1 MSAGLPLL
9 EARNV
14 ARRHPD
20 GPGWL
25 LDHVSLEIRAGARL
39 SISGPSGSGKTLLL
53 RALALLDPLD
63 EGDVTWQGRPVRGNE
78 VPDFRRRV
86 VYLHQRPALIGAT
99 VEAALRRPFSLRVH
113 HRRQF
118 DRDRIVA
125 WLEELG
131 RDVSFLG
138 KPVGELSGGESQIA
152 ALLRALQLDPAV
164 LLLDEPTAALD
175 PPTVAAVEGLLRNW
189 VEEQSG
195 ERATVWVTHH
205 AGQAARVG
213 ERIVRIEN
221 GRIANASGIP

>member
-1 MSAGLPLL
+1 MSADLPLV

-20 GPGWL
+20 GRQWL

-63 EGDVTWQGRPVRGNE
+63 DGDISWQGRPIRGHD

-86 VYLHQRPALIGAT
+86 VYLHQRPALFETT
-99 VEAALRRPFSLRVH
+99 VEAALRRPFSLRA
-113 HRRQF
+113 HRQRRF
-118 DRDRIVA
+118 DRDRIVG
-125 WLEELG
+125 WLEGLR
-131 RDVSFLG
+131 RDASFLG

-175 PPTVAAVEGLLRNW
+175 PPAVAAVEKLLRDW
-189 VEEQSG
+189 VEELP
-195 ERATVWVTHH
+195 EKRATVWVTHH
-205 AGQAARVG
+205 ARQAARVG
-213 ERIVRIEN
+213 EMTVHIVS
-221 GRIANASGIP
+221 GRIKDEAGIP